1 MHLPSTTRT
10 ETAGERRTDAGARQT
25 KTGAARV
32 NRTERNTLV
41 VENLPL
47 VGYLV
52 SDLCSRATH
61 LSRDDLASAGA
72 LALVQA
78 AGAYDPTLGI
88 PFGAYART
96 RIVGAFADE
105 MRASDWATR
114 SARKRIKET
123 MAVQESL
130 TAGLGRTP
138 NVEEIA
144 NALGVDR
151 DTASAALADASRT
164 VTTIDETV
172 ETILV
177 SDAVSPEDSLLA
189 GEQTA
194 YVRAA
199 VAALPERMRYVVE
212 AIYFDDR
219 TVTEVAEELGIT
231 HSAVSQ
237 QRSEAIRLMREGM
250 ATHYADEGD
259 PHVIEAKTSQA
270 RRSAYLARLAQH
282 AVANVARLSPPP
294 TSTSVRA
301 S

>member
-1 MHLPSTTRT
+1 M
-10 ETAGERRTDAGARQT
+10 
-25 KTGAARV
+25 

-72 LALVQA
+72 VALITA
-78 AGAYDPTLGI
+78 ANAYDPTLGI

-123 MAVQESL
+123 LSVQESL
-130 TAGLGRTP
+130 TSALGRTP
-138 NVEEIA
+138 TVDEIA

-151 DTASAALADASRT
+151 ETAIAGLSDASRT
-164 VTTIDETV
+164 VTTIDETT
-172 ETILV
+172 ESFLV
-177 SDAVSPEDSLLA
+177 SEAASPEEVLLA

-199 VAALPERMRYVVE
+199 VEALPERMRYVVE

-219 TVTEVAEELGIT
+219 TVTEVADELGIT

-259 PHVIEAKTSQA
+259 PAVIEAKTSQA

-282 AVANVARLSPPP
+282 AVANVSRLSPQP
-294 TSTSVRA
+294 TSTARNA

>member
-1 MHLPSTTRT
+1 M
-10 ETAGERRTDAGARQT
+10 TA
-25 KTGAARV
+25 
-32 NRTERNTLV
+32 
-41 VENLPL
+41 
-47 VGYLV
+47 
-52 SDLCSRATH
+52 AT
-61 LSRDDLASAGA
+61 
-72 LALVQA
+72 
-78 AGAYDPTLGI
+78 AYDPTLGI

-123 MAVQESL
+123 MSVQESL
-130 TAGLGRTP
+130 TAALGRTP
-138 NVEEIA
+138 SVDELA

-151 DTASAALADASRT
+151 ETAAAALSDAART
-164 VTTIDETV
+164 VTTIDETTESFLV
-172 ETILV
+172 ADTI
-177 SDAVSPEDSLLA
+177 SPEDSLLA

-199 VAALPERMRYVVE
+199 VEALPERMRYVVQ

-259 PHVIEAKTSQA
+259 PAVIEAKTSQA
-270 RRSAYLARLAQH
+270 AAQRLPGPPGAARRRQRRPPLTTRSRHRPAAHRDPSVLNRMPNGMRNPADRSRCRPRMG
-282 AVANVARLSPPP
+282 VATAHIMEEK
-294 TSTSVRA
+294 
-301 S
+301 

>member
-1 MHLPSTTRT
+1 
-10 ETAGERRTDAGARQT
+10 
-25 KTGAARV
+25 V

-52 SDLCSRATH
+52 SDLVARATH
-61 LSRDDLASAGA
+61 LSRDDLASAGS

-78 AGAYDPTLGI
+78 AEAYDATTGV

-96 RIVGAFADE
+96 RIVGALADE
-105 MRASDWATR
+105 LRSVDWATR

-123 MAVQESL
+123 LAVQESL
-130 TAGLGRTP
+130 TAALGRTP
-138 NVEEIA
+138 NVDEIA

-151 DTASAALADASRT
+151 ETAAAGLADAARS
-164 VTTIDETV
+164 VTTLDETI
-172 ETILV
+172 EPFLV
-177 SDAVSPEDSLLA
+177 SDAAGPEHALLA
-189 GEQTA
+189 DEQTT

-199 VAALPERMRYVVE
+199 VAALPDRMRAIVE

-219 TVTEVAEELGIT
+219 TVTEIAAELGIT

-259 PHVIEAKTSQA
+259 PEIIEAKTSQA

-282 AVANVARLSPPP
+282 AVAHLGAAPLAAVAPYSP
-294 TSTSVRA
+294 TSPSPARA

>member
-1 MHLPSTTRT
+1 
-10 ETAGERRTDAGARQT
+10 
-25 KTGAARV
+25 V

-52 SDLCSRATH
+52 SDLCARATH

-72 LALVQA
+72 VALVTA
-78 AGAYDPTLGI
+78 ANAYDPTLGI
-88 PFGAYART
+88 PFGAYARS
-96 RIVGAFADE
+96 RIVGAFADD

-123 MAVQESL
+123 TAVQESL
-130 TAGLGRTP
+130 TAALGRTP
-138 NVEEIA
+138 TVGEIA
-144 NALGVDR
+144 DALGVDR
-151 DTASAALADASRT
+151 ETAVAALSDASRT
-164 VTTIDETV
+164 VTTLDETT
-172 ETILV
+172 EAFLV
-177 SDAVSPEDSLLA
+177 SEAVSPEDALLA

-199 VAALPERMRYVVE
+199 VEALPDRMRSIVQ

-219 TVTEVAEELGIT
+219 TVTEIAEELGIT

-250 ATHYADEGD
+250 ATHYADDGD
-259 PHVIEAKTSQA
+259 PAIIEAKTSQA

-282 AVANVARLSPPP
+282 AVANVARLSPHL
-294 TSTSVRA
+294 TSSARNA

>member
-1 MHLPSTTRT
+1 M
-10 ETAGERRTDAGARQT
+10 
-25 KTGAARV
+25 
-32 NRTERNTLV
+32 NRNERNALV

-72 LALVQA
+72 VALVQA
-78 AGAYDPTLGI
+78 ADGYDATTGV

-96 RIVGAFADE
+96 RILGALADE
-105 MRASDWATR
+105 LRASDWATR

-123 MAVQESL
+123 LAVQESL
-130 TAGLGRTP
+130 TSALGRKP
-138 NVEEIA
+138 SVDEIA
-144 NALGVDR
+144 GALGVDR
-151 DTASAALADASRT
+151 ETAAAGLADASRT
-164 VTTIDETV
+164 VTALDETI
-172 ETILV
+172 EPLLV
-177 SDAVSPEDSLLA
+177 SETVGPEDSLLA
-189 GEQTA
+189 DEQTA

-199 VAALPERMRYVVE
+199 VAALPDRMRSIVE

-219 TVTEVAEELGIT
+219 TVTEIAEELGIT

-259 PHVIEAKTSQA
+259 PVVIEAKTSQA

-282 AVANVARLSPPP
+282 AVAGVSRLSP
-294 TSTSVRA
+294 TSPSSARA

>member
-1 MHLPSTTRT
+1 
-10 ETAGERRTDAGARQT
+10 
-25 KTGAARV
+25 V

-52 SDLCSRATH
+52 SDLVARATH
-61 LSRDDLASAGA
+61 LSRDDLASAGS

-78 AGAYDPTLGI
+78 AEAYDATTGV

-96 RIVGAFADE
+96 RIVGALADE
-105 MRASDWATR
+105 LRATDWATR
-114 SARKRIKET
+114 SARKRIKQT
-123 MAVQESL
+123 LAVQDSL
-130 TAGLGRTP
+130 TAALGRAP
-138 NVEEIA
+138 RVEEIA
-144 NALGVDR
+144 DALGVDR
-151 DTASAALADASRT
+151 ETAAAGLADAART
-164 VTTIDETV
+164 VGALDETV
-172 ETILV
+172 EPLLV
-177 SDAVSPEDSLLA
+177 SSAPGPEDSLLA
-189 GEQTA
+189 GERVA
-194 YVRAA
+194 YVRAV
-199 VAALPERMRYVVE
+199 VAALPDRMRMIVE

-219 TVTEVAEELGIT
+219 TVTEIAEELGIT

-259 PHVIEAKTSQA
+259 PHIIEAKTSQA

-282 AVANVARLSPPP
+282 AVANVSRLSP
-294 TSTSVRA
+294 TSPSSVRA

>member
-1 MHLPSTTRT
+1 M
-10 ETAGERRTDAGARQT
+10 
-25 KTGAARV
+25 

-52 SDLCSRATH
+52 SDLVSRATH

-78 AGAYDPTLGI
+78 AEAYDGTVGV

-96 RIVGAFADE
+96 RILGALADDL
-105 MRASDWATR
+105 RASDWATR

-123 MAVQESL
+123 LVVQESL
-130 TAGLGRTP
+130 TSALGRAPT
-138 NVEEIA
+138 VDEIA

-151 DTASAALADASRT
+151 ATAAAGLADAARS
-164 VTTIDETV
+164 VTTLDETV
-172 ETILV
+172 EPYLV
-177 SDAVSPEDSLLA
+177 ADTVGPEDSLLA

-194 YVRAA
+194 YIRAA
-199 VAALPERMRYVVE
+199 VAALPDRMRSIVE

-219 TVTEVAEELGIT
+219 TVTEIASELGIT

-237 QRSEAIRLMREGM
+237 QRTEAIRLMREGL
-250 ATHYADEGD
+250 ATHYDADGD
-259 PHVIEAKTSQA
+259 PVAIEAHPSHA

-282 AVANVARLSPPP
+282 AVAHRHSHSVAPH
-294 TSTSVRA
+294 SVRA
-301 S
+301 P

>member
-1 MHLPSTTRT
+1 
-10 ETAGERRTDAGARQT
+10 
-25 KTGAARV
+25 V

-52 SDLCSRATH
+52 SDLCARATH

-72 LALVQA
+72 VALITA
-78 AGAYDPTLGI
+78 ANAYDPTLGI

-123 MAVQESL
+123 MSVQESL

-138 NVEEIA
+138 TVDEIA

-151 DTASAALADASRT
+151 ATAVAALSDASRT
-164 VTTIDETV
+164 ITTIDETT
-172 ETILV
+172 ESFLV
-177 SDAVSPEDSLLA
+177 SEAASPEEVLLA

-199 VAALPERMRYVVE
+199 VEALPERMRYVVE

-219 TVTEVAEELGIT
+219 TVTEIAEELGIT

-259 PHVIEAKTSQA
+259 PAVIEAKTSQA

-282 AVANVARLSPPP
+282 AVANVARLSPQP
-294 TSTSVRA
+294 TSTARNA